1 MTIRTKIMVL
11 VLTSVILPVVIISFI
26 ILNNVRSRA
35 IDDFYRTSHSEIS
48 YVDALFSQYLNNLAE
63 NVAAFAGSDLVA
75 QLDSGDLMQYVNKP
89 SQPMTPDQ
97 NSSIERQIFSWMKS
111 FGETHPDLAYVWVGT
126 EDSGYVQW
134 PKGNNADNYDPVKRP
149 WYGQAFSKK
158 GPVRV
163 PAYADATTGAPI
175 VDYVHQFTTDSG
187 FKGAVG
193 MDVTLGKLTEILSKV
208 RFGGEGYVVMV
219 EETGT
224 VLADPSD
231 ADNNFKPLD
240 QASKPYA
247 SLENSNE
254 IQELVINGKTW
265 LANSYTSDQLG
276 WKFIGLVPKSVVLAS
291 VNQLVVTTVS
301 VVVVMLIIFG
311 ILGYIMSLVVTRPI
325 KLMSE
330 RLADISQG
338 DGDLTQRLEASSRDE
353 AGQMAGAFNT
363 FVSSIDDIVGKTKVS
378 SYDMMSVSQ
387 ESERLSH
394 DLSDIVGHQMN
405 FMDQVSTAFNE
416 MVSTANEV
424 ASNCSSAAASAEH
437 SEQQVNEGNQL
448 IQQTM
453 SSLARLQTEMNSAND
468 AMRTLS
474 NESKGIVS
482 ILDTIK
488 GIAEQTNLLALN
500 AAIEAARAGDQGR
513 GFAVVAD
520 EVRTLAGRTAES
532 TDEIEDLLS
541 KLHQQTDEVALKMSS
556 SVEVAHHSVELAS
569 QTQQVFGQIMHSIQ
583 AIGEMMIQIS
593 TAAEQQ
599 HSVAEE
605 INQNVTMVH
614 DSTTK
619 SNELSDRVAQSAV
632 SIHDLSEHLRNMVG
646 RFKSSSGD

>member
-1 MTIRTKIMVL
+1 MTIRTKVMAL
-11 VLTSVILPVVIISFI
+11 VLASVILPVVIISFI

-35 IDDFYRTSHSEIS
+35 VEDFHQSSRVEIG
-48 YVDALFSQYLNNLAE
+48 YVDTLFSQYLNNLAE
-63 NVAAFAGSDLVA
+63 NVSAFVRSDLIA
-75 QLDSGDLMQYVNKP
+75 KLEPNDLAQYVNKP

-97 NSSIERQIFSWMKS
+97 NSRIERQIFSWMKS
-111 FGETHPDLAYVWVGT
+111 FGDTHPDLAYVWVGT

-149 WYGQAFSKK
+149 WYSQAFSQT

-231 ADNNFKPLD
+231 TANNFKPLD

-247 SLENSNE
+247 SLTDSTE
-254 IQELVINGKTW
+254 IQELQINNDTW
-265 LANSYTSDQLG
+265 LATVYTSDQLG

-291 VNQLVVTTVS
+291 ANQLAMMAVGLVIA
-301 VVVVMLIIFG
+301 MLIIFG
-311 ILGYIMSLVVTRPI
+311 ALGYVMSLVVIRPI
-325 KLMSE
+325 KLMSA

-338 DGDLTQRLEASSRDE
+338 DGDLTQRLNADSRDE
-353 AGQMAGAFNT
+353 SGQMAGAFNT
-363 FVSSIDDIVGKTKVS
+363 FVSSIDDIVGKTKTS
-378 SYDMMSVSQ
+378 SHDMMAVSH

-394 DLSDIVGHQMN
+394 ELSEVVSHQMN

-424 ASNCSSAAASAEH
+424 ASNCSSAAASAEQ

-448 IQQTM
+448 IQRTM
-453 SSLARLQTEMNSAND
+453 SALERLQSEMNDAND
-468 AMRTLS
+468 SMMTLS
-474 NESKGIVS
+474 NESKGIVT

-488 GIAEQTNLLALN
+488 AIAEQTNLLALN
-500 AAIEAARAGDQGR
+500 AAIEAARAGEQGR

-532 TDEIEDLLS
+532 TDEIERLLTQ
-541 KLHQQTDEVALKMSS
+541 LHQQTDVVALKMSS
-556 SVEVAHHSVELAS
+556 SVEVVHSSVELAS
-569 QTQQVFGQIMHSIQ
+569 QTQQVFGQIMQSIQ

-614 DSTTK
+614 DSTMK

-632 SIHDLSEHLRNMVG
+632 SIHDLSEQLQDMVG
-646 RFKSSSGD
+646 RFKSSSR